1 MMFDV
6 ITRFWDHARIIG
18 HFDKNAS
25 TYLIWQN
32 HRGETFCETIL
43 ALAKK
48 RSFWKQLSKKDAFLF
63 GCLVGAEQE
72 KGR

>member
-1 MMFDV
+1 MFDV
-6 ITRFWDHARIIG
+6 ITRFWVNARIVG

-32 HRGETFCETIL
+32 RQGNTFYEPIL
-43 ALAKK
+43 SLAKQK
-48 RSFWKQLSKKDAFLF
+48 AFWKKLSKQDAFLF

-72 KGR
+72 KRR